1 MPTFPGFA
9 REKEVAAPSPG
20 IPQFPR
26 DPPSH
31 TRSQKPSSC
40 KPQISQSAAILGI
53 LQAEQFHCFS
63 MPGIPKEFPELSG
76 RDLGAQAPLG
86 MRLCAADVILQL
98 LQTFLQ
104 RSEDPEF
111 HGNHN
116 KILLWSHRDASGM
129 SKTKSS
135 PAKPIPNG
143 IRAGKM
149 RLRHRTAAGPGP
161 APFPAGEFP
170 EPVLTLWSWDSIQ
183 APGKT
188 SRSRAGSGRRAWIG
202 IQIFGKM
209 RELGLEPQDPPRGPK
224 ALEMKFPQNQARFG
238 KFFKLASPHLWPQ
251 FLGKRGFSEFSTR
264 SEPPSPPVKPEILG
278 FLFKQLLFNRSPE

>member
-1 MPTFPGFA
+1 
-9 REKEVAAPSPG
+9 
-20 IPQFPR
+20 
-26 DPPSH
+26 
-31 TRSQKPSSC
+31 
-40 KPQISQSAAILGI
+40 
-53 LQAEQFHCFS
+53 
-63 MPGIPKEFPELSG
+63 
-76 RDLGAQAPLG
+76 

-116 KILLWSHRDASGM
+116 KILLWSRRDASGM

-149 RLRHRTAAGPGP
+149 RLWHRTAAGPGP

-183 APGKT
+183 APGK
-188 SRSRAGSGRRAWIG
+188 RSGSSAGSGRRAWIG
-202 IQIFGKM
+202 IQILGKM

-224 ALEMKFPQNQARFG
+224 ALGMKFPQNQARFG

-264 SEPPSPPVKPEILG
+264 FRVGFKHAFRWCPWVSAGEYEGLELRSARFLHTHSSVSKLSRMDTATVASALGAADEEPDEPGQAERLSLDMTSNGSSRSDSKTVSESFSFYSNTPT
-278 FLFKQLLFNRSPE
+278 